1 MQNIPESKINTN
13 KDPVIKKNNKR
24 KSSNKLMKAFI
35 YLCLILFALSILIP
49 LGWSILAAF
58 KHKSEF
64 YGNPWALP
72 EGVYLENFK
81 TAFIKSHMGE
91 YFLNSLF
98 VTALALAILLV
109 ISIPAA
115 YVLSRFNFKSKKL
128 LNTIF
133 AAGLFINVN
142 YIVVPIF
149 LLILDADKAIK
160 QIFALP
166 LSMTLFLDNKIVLA
180 LVYASTA
187 LPFTIYLLSNYLKTL
202 PRAYEEAAMID
213 GCSYLQTLI
222 KVIIP
227 MAKPSIITVILFQFL
242 AFWNEY
248 IIALTLLP
256 NSSKT
261 LPVGLLNLMQV
272 QKTATDYGAMYAG
285 LAIVMIPTIILYI
298 LVQKQ
303 LTEGM
308 TVGGIKE

>member
-1 MQNIPESKINTN
+1 MQNSTEKQVNYTQST
-13 KDPVIKKNNKR
+13 IKKNKK
-24 KSSNKLMKAFI
+24 KSPNKLMKAFI
-35 YLCLILFALSILIP
+35 YLCLILFTLSILIP
-49 LGWSILAAF
+49 LGWSILASF

-64 YGNPWALP
+64 YGSPWALP
-72 EGVYLENFK
+72 KGFYLENF
-81 TAFIKSHMGE
+81 TNAFVKSHMGE
-91 YFLNSLF
+91 YFLNSVF
-98 VTALALAILLV
+98 VTALALIILLV
-109 ISIPAA
+109 IAIPAA
-115 YVLSRFNFKSKKL
+115 YVLSRFNFKSKKII
-128 LNTIF
+128 NTLF

-166 LSMTLFLDNKIVLA
+166 LAMTVFLDNKIVLA

-187 LPFTIYLLSNYLKTL
+187 LPFTIYLLSNYLRTL
-202 PRAYEEAAMID
+202 PKAYEEAAIID
-213 GCSYLQTLI
+213 GCTYFQTLI

-272 QKTATDYGAMYAG
+272 QKAATDYGAMYAG
-285 LAIVMIPTIILYI
+285 LVIVMIPTIILYI

>member
-1 MQNIPESKINTN
+1 MNKIESKISTDKVVSIN
-13 KDPVIKKNNKR
+13 KKESKMSTD
-24 KSSNKLMKAFI
+24 KLMKAFL
-35 YLCLILFALSILIP
+35 YVCLITFTLTILIP
-49 LGWSILAAF
+49 LGWSILASF

-72 EGVYLENFK
+72 KGLYFENFVN
-81 TAFIKSHMGE
+81 AFVKSNMGE
-91 YFLNSLF
+91 YFLNSVF
-98 VTALALAILLV
+98 VTGLALALLL
-109 ISIPAA
+109 IIAIPAA
-115 YVLSRFNFKSKKL
+115 YVLSRTEFKAKKI
-128 LNTIF
+128 LNSLF

-149 LLILDADKAIK
+149 LLILDGEKAVK
-160 QIFALP
+160 EIFKLP
-166 LSMTLFLDNKIVLA
+166 MTMTVFLDNKIVLA
-180 LVYASTA
+180 LVYAATA
-187 LPFTIYLLSNYLKTL
+187 LPFTIYLLSNYLRTL
-202 PRAYEEAAMID
+202 PRAYEEAATID
-213 GCSYLQTLI
+213 GCTHFQTLI
-222 KVIIP
+222 KVILP

-261 LPVGLLNLMQV
+261 LPVGLLDLMQV

-285 LAIVMIPTIILYI
+285 LVIVMIPTIILYI
-298 LVQKQ
+298 LVQKK

>member
-1 MQNIPESKINTN
+1 MENIPESNLNIN
-13 KDPVIKKNNKR
+13 PVITKKNKK
-24 KSSNKLMKAFI
+24 KSTNKLMKAFI
-35 YLCLILFALSILIP
+35 YLCLILFTLSILIP
-49 LGWSILAAF
+49 LGWSILASF
-58 KHKSEF
+58 KDKSEF
-64 YGNPWALP
+64 YGNPWVLP
-72 EGVYLENFK
+72 KGLQLENF
-81 TAFIKSHMGE
+81 TNAFVKSHMGE
-91 YFLNSLF
+91 YFLNSVF
-98 VTALALAILLV
+98 VTGLALIILLA
-109 ISIPAA
+109 IAIPAA
-115 YVLSRFNFKSKKL
+115 YVLSRFNFKSRKL
-128 LNTIF
+128 INTLF

-166 LSMTLFLDNKIVLA
+166 LSMTVFLDNKIVLA

-261 LPVGLLNLMQV
+261 LPVGLLSLMQV

>member
-1 MQNIPESKINTN
+1 MQNITEKQVNYKQSAIKN
-13 KDPVIKKNNKR
+13 KK
-24 KSSNKLMKAFI
+24 KSSSNLMKAFI
-35 YLCLILFALSILIP
+35 YLCLILFTLSILIP
-49 LGWSILAAF
+49 LGWSILASF
-58 KHKSEF
+58 KDKSEF
-64 YGNPWALP
+64 YGSPWALP
-72 EGVYLENFK
+72 KGFQLENF
-81 TAFIKSHMGE
+81 TNAFIKSHMGE
-91 YFLNSLF
+91 YFLNS
-98 VTALALAILLV
+98 IV
-109 ISIPAA
+109 IAIPAA
-115 YVLSRFNFKSKKL
+115 YVLSRFNFKSRKL
-128 LNTIF
+128 INTLF

-149 LLILDADKAIK
+149 LLILDADKAMK

-166 LSMTLFLDNKIVLA
+166 LAMTVFLDNKIVLA

-187 LPFTIYLLSNYLKTL
+187 LPFTIYLLSNYLRTL
-202 PRAYEEAAMID
+202 PKAYEEAATID
-213 GCSYLQTLI
+213 GCTHFQTLI

-285 LAIVMIPTIILYI
+285 LVIVMIPTIILYI

>member
-1 MQNIPESKINTN
+1 MQNITEKNISY
-13 KDPVIKKNNKR
+13 DKKTTKKKG
-24 KSSNKLMKAFI
+24 KSSRSLTKIFI
-35 YLCLILFALSILIP
+35 YICLILFTLSILVP

-72 EGVYLENFK
+72 ESFYLENFK
-81 TAFIKSHMGE
+81 NAFVKSNMGE
-91 YFLNSLF
+91 YFLNSVF
-98 VTALALAILLV
+98 VTALALVLLLV
-109 ISIPAA
+109 IAIPAS
-115 YVLSRFNFKSKKL
+115 YVLSRFEFKSKKV

-166 LSMTLFLDNKIVLA
+166 LALTVLLDNKIVLA

-187 LPFTIYLLSNYLKTL
+187 LPFTIYLLSNYLRTL
-202 PRAYEEAAMID
+202 PKAYEEATYID
-213 GCSYLQTLI
+213 GCTHLQTLM

-227 MAKPSIITVILFQFL
+227 MAKPSIITVVLFQFL

-261 LPVGLLNLMQV
+261 LPVGLLSLMQV

-285 LAIVMIPTIILYI
+285 LAIVMIPTIILYM

>member
-1 MQNIPESKINTN
+1 M
-13 KDPVIKKNNKR
+13 NNK
-24 KSSNKLMKAFI
+24 KKKMSTDKLMKVFI
-35 YLCLILFALSILIP
+35 YVCLVTFALSILIP

-72 EGVYLENFK
+72 ESFYLENFK
-81 TAFIKSHMGE
+81 NAFVKSHMGE
-91 YFLNSLF
+91 YFLNSVF
-98 VTALALAILLV
+98 VTGLALILLLV
-109 ISIPAA
+109 IAIPAA
-115 YVLSRFNFKSKKL
+115 YVLSRFNFKSKKV
-128 LNTIF
+128 LNSLF

-149 LLILDADKAIK
+149 LLVLDGEKAIK
-160 QIFALP
+160 EIFALP
-166 LSMTLFLDNKIVLA
+166 LSMTIFLDNKVVLA
-180 LVYASTA
+180 LIYAATA

-202 PRAYEEAAMID
+202 PKAYEEAALID
-213 GCSYLQTLI
+213 GCTYLQTLT
-222 KVIIP
+222 KVILP
-227 MAKPSIITVILFQFL
+227 MAKPSIVTVILFQFL

-261 LPVGLLNLMQV
+261 LPVGLLQLMQV

-285 LAIVMIPTIILYI
+285 LAIVMLPTIVLYI
-298 LVQKQ
+298 LVQKK